1 MEVRSIEYTI
11 TVDTG
16 QSVRKINNLTKSLKG
31 LQEASNGASSALNGG
46 GASGG
51 EAGSHN
57 AGGGKQTGG
66 SPAEQLKKTGAAA
79 GTAATKIAKVKKPMS
94 GLLGQLAR
102 VAKYR
107 ILRGIITGIASAFSE
122 GWKNMYQ
129 WNKALGGEFAA
140 AMDSLAS
147 SATTFKNSLAV
158 ASAPLIEA
166 LAPVVA
172 NLASLFANL
181 ATNASRFFA
190 ILTGA
195 DHYYEATTASVTAYG
210 NAAGSAAKKVRTLL
224 KFDEI
229 NRLEEKNKGSGS
241 GSSGTYSGGGFAR
254 KELDKSIK
262 DMSLLSRLKLALESW
277 DFSLGNLFSGDN
289 VLTKLLLA
297 LGALKLTGFVFK
309 KVGFAKLGIS
319 LMGVALGFY
328 IGSAVADAMGIKNSF
343 GKTLVQALSAAL
355 VGGFVASLFIGTG
368 GAIVIGLGA
377 AIAIILNALSTE
389 QGKADAKAWWESFK
403 PKLKSIFTGKS
414 LGDITAE
421 WADKILQIFVPTKVT
436 TTVDSVET
444 DSTDGANK
452 TFLDRLKELF
462 GKGSTTNT
470 TDVTV
475 TDVEASEGKDATKK
489 AVEWLNN
496 KYKQWT
502 VPAEVTIDIK
512 KVTVDGKKD
521 VTMDIGGSTDS
532 KGNYKNEIKLKE
544 AATGGFINTG
554 ELFVA
559 REAGPEM
566 VGTINGRTAVANNDQ
581 IVQGIA
587 SGVAQAQSAQNA
599 LLREQ
604 NSLLRD
610 ILNKGSGI
618 STGSIASAFERANRR
633 EGSTIVAV
641 GG

>member
-1 MEVRSIEYTI
+1 
-11 TVDTG
+11 
-16 QSVRKINNLTKSLKG
+16 
-31 LQEASNGASSALNGG
+31 
-46 GASGG
+46 
-51 EAGSHN
+51 
-57 AGGGKQTGG
+57 
-66 SPAEQLKKTGAAA
+66 
-79 GTAATKIAKVKKPMS
+79 
-94 GLLGQLAR
+94 
-102 VAKYR
+102 
-107 ILRGIITGIASAFSE
+107 
-122 GWKNMYQ
+122 
-129 WNKALGGEFAA
+129 
-140 AMDSLAS
+140 MDSLAS
-147 SATTFKNSLAV
+147 SAMTFKNSLAV

-172 NLASLFANL
+172 NLASLFADL

-229 NRLEEKNKGSGS
+229 NRLEQKNKGSGS

-421 WADKILQIFVPTKVT
+421 WADKILQIFVPSKVT

-444 DSTDGANK
+444 DSTNSANK
-452 TFLDRLKELF
+452 SFLDKLRELFGNGRTTSKADVSVTDSATSVTDKSKTTFLDRLKSFF
-462 GKGSTTNT
+462 GYGSVDNT

-475 TDVEASEGKDATKK
+475 TNVIASEDDEATTE
-489 AVEWLNN
+489 AVKWLNN
-496 KYKQWT
+496 KYKHWT
-502 VPAEVTIDIK
+502 VPAEVEVEVK
-512 KVTVDGKKD
+512 KVSVSGKTD
-521 VTMDIGGSTDS
+521 VTMDIGSSTDA

-544 AATGGFINTG
+544 AANGGFINTG

-587 SGVAQAQSAQNA
+587 SGVAQAQSTQNA

-610 ILNKGSGI
+610 ILNKNSGI
-618 STGSIASAFERANRR
+618 TTGSIVSAFERANRR
-633 EGSTIVAV
+633 EGSTVIAV